1 MEKEN
6 SDNKGNQLEY
16 PIQYIYPVI
25 LSDGTL
31 VQLRPVHPIDGEQAK
46 VFRSKLSDESL
57 RNRFLGYIPNVS
69 EKLVNQLTLI
79 DYKKEMAIVAEI
91 IKEDSKEAVAV
102 ARVVG
107 EKDSN
112 RAEFAIILADAWHGK
127 GLGSKMTDY
136 MIKVA
141 RNMEFDQLYALLFAH
156 NTQMLEIFRSKG
168 FSIKQEGSDTDCAV
182 LDL

>member
-6 SDNKGNQLEY
+6 IETPWNY
-16 PIQYIYPVI
+16 PIQYINPI
-25 LSDGTL
+25 LLDDGTL
-31 VQLRPVHPIDGEQAK
+31 VQLRPIHPIDAEQAK
-46 VFRSKLSDESL
+46 VFHSKLSEKSL
-57 RNRFLGYIPNVS
+57 RDRFLGYIPTVN
-69 EKLVNQLTLI
+69 EKLINRLTKI
-79 DYKKEMAIVAEI
+79 DYNKEMAIVAEI
-91 IKEDSKEAVAV
+91 ITEDSKEAVGV

-107 EKDSN
+107 EKEAN

-141 RNMEFDQLYALLFAH
+141 KNMAFEQVYALLFSH
-156 NTQMLEIFRSKG
+156 NTQMIEIFKNKG
-168 FSIKQEGSDTDCAV
+168 FKIKQEGFDTDCAI